1 MTQTVRN
8 PKRVGESGVG
18 TTFRVEH
25 GRPTFIDA
33 PSRRLFKA
41 TTTLRVGIR
50 AAREVVLKG
59 H

>member
-1 MTQTVRN
+1 MTQTLKN

-25 GRPTFIDA
+25 SRPTFIDA
-33 PSRRLFKA
+33 PPRRLFKG
-41 TTTLRVGIR
+41 TTLRVGIR